1 MALTRQ
7 FAVVLVAWG
16 LFLGAACEKKKPQLP
31 AKIQAPTI
39 AATVPDQIPEIE
51 VPPEP
56 PAQQQPVT
64 AEEPAPKKAP
74 PKHKNA
80 KKPTQ
85 PPPVN
90 QDSSTVAVNHPPAN
104 AAVESPAASAPAAA
118 APAPDTAIA
127 ADVTR
132 ELIHQKQ
139 TTTELLDSTEK
150 DLKGLNRSLNHDEE
164 TMLTQIKSY
173 IQQSRK
179 ATADGD
185 FERAF
190 NLATKA
196 HLLSDA
202 LTKK

>member
-1 MALTRQ
+1 LGL
-7 FAVVLVAWG
+7 LV
-16 LFLGAACEKKKPQLP
+16 GAACQKQKPQLP

-39 AATVPDQIPEIE
+39 PSTISDQIPERE
-51 VPPEP
+51 LPPEP
-56 PAQQQPVT
+56 AEPQQPAT
-64 AEEPAPKKAP
+64 AEESAPKKTQ

-85 PPPVN
+85 PPPAN
-90 QDSSTVAVNHPPAN
+90 PASSNVAVNHPPAN
-104 AAVESPAASAPAAA
+104 AAAEPPAASAP
-118 APAPDTAIA
+118 PAPDTAIA
-127 ADVTR
+127 AEVNSQT
-132 ELIHQKQ
+132 LTHQKQ
-139 TTTELLDSTEK
+139 TVELLDSTEK
-150 DLKGLNRSLNHDEE
+150 DLKGLNRSLSHDEE

-202 LTKK
+202 LVKK